1 MRALDWSSSTVPL
14 LMDCENRGPDAR
26 KASYQARRTSRYSFR
41 KSTTQPWRQRAVG
54 ARRSTAHLVPIV
66 GSELTFAL
74 RTKGRQHEGES
85 RHVDTW
91 PGFEVLREVAVSS
104 GDDLIAIATGLDEDE
119 LVALPY
125 QGKTYEYPKSFF
137 LLHAIEHGI
146 EHRTE
151 IKVTLA
157 LIGIETPDLDGWFFA
172 PVAGYGREIVNRG

>member
-1 MRALDWSSSTVPL
+1 MSKALADCLRYDRWANLTLIDACQRLTEQQLATHAPQSPRSVRDL
-14 LMDCENRGPDAR
+14 L
-26 KASYQARRTSRYSFR
+26 
-41 KSTTQPWRQRAVG
+41 
-54 ARRSTAHLVPIV
+54 AHIV

-91 PGFEVLREVAVSS
+91 PGFEVLREVAASS

-151 IKVTLA
+151 IKVALS